1 MRNTL
6 NLAVVLLLGN
16 CCLVLSQNGYSGVTI
31 DLDGTLNCPADA
43 NRRSYCAGDSNSTE
57 FIVHCNN
64 GDARLGACSLD
75 LVGVQ
80 PVGVKLGAVCFE
92 ESKTSGDA
100 VCVYDGKEFDTRPFP
115 SGATETPTRVRETES
130 TDTSVPTIAADD
142 VASYIMEGIRHHGTN

>member
-43 NRRSYCAGDSNSTE
+43 NR
-57 FIVHCNN
+57 
-64 GDARLGACSLD
+64 RLGACSLD

>member
-1 MRNTL
+1 MPNTFK
-6 NLAVVLLLGN
+6 LAAALLLGN
-16 CCLVLSQNGYSGVTI
+16 ACLALSQNGYSGVTI
-31 DLDGTLNCPADA
+31 DLDGTLNCPTDA
-43 NRRSYCAGDSNSTE
+43 VRKSYCAGDSNSTE

-80 PVGVKLGAVCFE
+80 PAGVKLGAICYE

-115 SGATETPTRVRETES
+115 SGATATPTRAGETGP
-130 TDTSVPTIAADD
+130 TVVPTIAVDD
-142 VASYIMEGIRHHGTN
+142 IAGYIMEGIRQHVTN